1 MTVISLGRQ
10 AEGDLHTWVRVS
22 LKGPSSVTGWRTE
35 GRAETRGRGGRVEG
49 TGGGAGVPA
58 PRQQQRGQ
66 GAPRRCASAHP
77 AENGETGAS
86 PAGYIT
92 LHRSAASAALYS
104 AKHRMARPPGYATGA
119 HVLAGCLP
127 DHGSTV
133 AVLISTPTHHT
144 VFSKYESGYVYTGYC
159 TYSTALCV
167 EVVCMWTEF
176 CLKILIQKGFKK
188 NRENILRFC
197 FLSTRPVKTKLGNR
211 FILKQGILSMTVLTV
226 QRLYCK

>member
-1 MTVISLGRQ
+1 MGRQ

-22 LKGPSSVTGWRTE
+22 LKGPSSITGWRTE
-35 GRAETRGRGGRVEG
+35 GRAETGGRGGRVEG
-49 TGGGAGVPA
+49 TGGGAGFTA

-92 LHRSAASAALYS
+92 LHRSAASAALCS

-167 EVVCMWTEF
+167 EVACMWTEF
-176 CLKILIQKGFKK
+176 LFENSHSNGFLKKQRKYIK
-188 NRENILRFC
+188 ILRFIN
-197 FLSTRPVKTKLGNR
+197 S
-211 FILKQGILSMTVLTV
+211 S
-226 QRLYCK
+226 CKNQVGE

>member
-1 MTVISLGRQ
+1 MDRAL
-10 AEGDLHTWVRVS
+10 L
-22 LKGPSSVTGWRTE
+22 SV
-35 GRAETRGRGGRVEG
+35 
-49 TGGGAGVPA
+49 VP
-58 PRQQQRGQ
+58 QLN
-66 GAPRRCASAHP
+66 P

-133 AVLISTPTHHT
+133 AVLISTPTHRT

-159 TYSTALCV
+159 TYSAALCV
-167 EVVCMWTEF
+167 EVVYTWTEPEF
-176 CLKILIQKGFKK
+176 LLGNSHSKDIKILYLI
-188 NRENILRFC
+188 N
-197 FLSTRPVKTKLGNR
+197 SSWKTKLWNR

-226 QRLYCK
+226 QRFLSIIYISL